1 MAGFL
6 FDKNTMFDIIP
17 DRSQDLVDQLN
28 SVMRFAIY
36 FTIIIFA
43 LKRDIRAIYF
53 TIFVA
58 FITWI
63 IYKQYAAED
72 SDKRELFNRLGI
84 KEDFK
89 SRNCVKPSKN
99 NPFMNVSRV
108 DYADFP
114 NRPKA
119 CSIKDSAKETS
130 EFFEKGLNRKEDDV
144 FFKSASDRQFFTM
157 PFTTIPNDQ
166 TGFAKWLY
174 NIGPTCKEKTV
185 ACQ

>member
-1 MAGFL
+1 
-6 FDKNTMFDIIP
+6 MFNIIP
-17 DRSQDLVDQLN
+17 DSSQDVVDQLN
-28 SVMRFAIY
+28 SVMRFSIY
-36 FTIIIFA
+36 FSIIILA
-43 LKRDIRAIYF
+43 LKHDVRAIYF

-58 FITWI
+58 FVTWI
-63 IYKQYAAED
+63 IYTQYVAED
-72 SDKRELFNRLGI
+72 HTKRELFDRLGI
-84 KEDFK
+84 KADFK
-89 SRNCVKPSKN
+89 KRNCIKPTEN

-119 CSIKDSAKETS
+119 CSIQDSAKETG
-130 EFFEKGLNRKEDDV
+130 EFFEKGLYRKEDDV

-174 NIGPTCKEKTV
+174 NIGPTCKEKTI
-185 ACQ
+185 ACYTRVNE